1 MKYLRWLNDLWW
13 RRLTKYYSFYF
24 YKIILFLNEL
34 FRKMIETISIPSL
47 DPLLILSLVVMN
59 IGAKFLDIKLTDFQ
73 QKLIKNHLVQ
83 ALILFSIVYIG
94 TRDIIKSIIIVIMIY
109 LLIYVLLN
117 ENHQFNIYSK
127 RLLYNEGIIQNYND
141 IKDKYYLNIA
151 RINIDD
157 NYIKK

>member
-1 MKYLRWLNDLWW
+1 
-13 RRLTKYYSFYF
+13 
-24 YKIILFLNEL
+24 
-34 FRKMIETISIPSL
+34 MIETITIPSL
-47 DPLLILSLVVMN
+47 DPLLIFSLVVMN

-73 QKLIKNHLVQ
+73 QKLIKNHIVQ
-83 ALILFSIVYIG
+83 ALILFSMVYIG
-94 TRDIIKSIIIVIMIY
+94 TRDILKSIIIVAMIY

-127 RLLYNEGIIQNYND
+127 KLLYNEGIIQNYNN

-157 NYIKK
+157 NLKVL

>member
-1 MKYLRWLNDLWW
+1 M
-13 RRLTKYYSFYF
+13 
-24 YKIILFLNEL
+24 
-34 FRKMIETISIPSL
+34 ETISIPSL

-94 TRDIIKSIIIVIMIY
+94 TRDIIKAIIIVIMIY

-151 RINIDD
+151 RINIENDELK
-157 NYIKK
+157 I

>member
-1 MKYLRWLNDLWW
+1 MVRINDVLFI
-13 RRLTKYYSFYF
+13 LF
-24 YKIILFLNEL
+24 YKFILFLNEL
-34 FRKMIETISIPSL
+34 FRNMIETISIPSL

-127 RLLYNEGIIQNYND
+127 RLLYNEGIIQNYNN

-151 RINIDD
+151 RINI
-157 NYIKK
+157 NNEELT

>member
-1 MKYLRWLNDLWW
+1 
-13 RRLTKYYSFYF
+13 
-24 YKIILFLNEL
+24 
-34 FRKMIETISIPSL
+34 MIEAITIPSL

-127 RLLYNEGIIQNYND
+127 RLLYNEGIIQNYNN

-151 RINIDD
+151 RINMEDIL
-157 NYIKK
+157 NVL

>member
-1 MKYLRWLNDLWW
+1 
-13 RRLTKYYSFYF
+13 
-24 YKIILFLNEL
+24 
-34 FRKMIETISIPSL
+34 MIEAITIPSL

-127 RLLYNEGIIQNYND
+127 RLLYNEGIIQNYNN

-151 RINIDD
+151 RINVED
-157 NYIKK
+157 NLKVL

>member
-1 MKYLRWLNDLWW
+1 
-13 RRLTKYYSFYF
+13 
-24 YKIILFLNEL
+24 
-34 FRKMIETISIPSL
+34 MIETISIPSL

>member
-1 MKYLRWLNDLWW
+1 
-13 RRLTKYYSFYF
+13 
-24 YKIILFLNEL
+24 
-34 FRKMIETISIPSL
+34 MIETISIPSL

-94 TRDIIKSIIIVIMIY
+94 TRDIIKAIIIVIMIY

-151 RINIDD
+151 RININD
-157 NYIKK
+157 N

>member
-1 MKYLRWLNDLWW
+1 
-13 RRLTKYYSFYF
+13 
-24 YKIILFLNEL
+24 
-34 FRKMIETISIPSL
+34 MIEAISIPSL

-127 RLLYNEGIIQNYND
+127 RLLYNEGIIQNYNN

-151 RINIDD
+151 RINIED
-157 NYIKK
+157 NLKVL